1 MSEFVGAT
9 AVDAGTI
16 VVGSDLVVNRLGFG
30 AMRITGQGAWGEPP
44 DRAGAIAV
52 LRRAVELGVNLI
64 DTADAYGPFI
74 SEQLIAEALTPYPD
88 DLVIA
93 TKAGLIRPG
102 PTQWQ
107 PDGSPAHLKAACEAS
122 LRRLG
127 LEQIPLFQFHRVDP
141 TVPFAES
148 IGALVELKAAGMIR
162 YIGLSN
168 VSVEQLHEAQQLTP
182 IASVQNRFNLGD
194 RSSAPVL
201 AACEREGI
209 AFLPWAPILG
219 AVDNPVAVELAQ
231 THDASPTQIALAWLL
246 AHAKVMLPIAGTA
259 STRHLEENLAA
270 AALSLSVEELSR
282 LS

>member
-9 AVDAGTI
+9 AADAGTI
-16 VVGSDLVVNRLGFG
+16 VIGGDLAVNRFGLG
-30 AMRITGQGAWGEPP
+30 AMRITGPGAWGDPS
-44 DRAGAIAV
+44 DRAGVIAV

-107 PDGSPAHLKAACEAS
+107 PDGSPAHLIAACEGS

-148 IGALVELKAAGMIR
+148 IGALVELKAAGKIR
-162 YIGLSN
+162 HIGLSN
-168 VSVEQLHEAQQLTP
+168 VSVDQLHEAQQLSP

-194 RSSAPVL
+194 RSSALVL
-201 AACEREGI
+201 GACAREGI

-219 AVDNPVAVELAQ
+219 AADHPIAVELASA
-231 THDASPTQIALAWLL
+231 HGVSPIQVALAWLL
-246 AHAKVMLPIAGTA
+246 GHSKVMLPIAGTA
-259 STRHLEENLAA
+259 SIHHLEQNLAA
-270 AALSLSVEELSR
+270 TGLSLDAEELSQ
-282 LS
+282 LD